1 MTITSSFVERIK
13 QRWMDHAPHLWWG
26 DRIDARF
33 LVAEAL
39 SSLSEARLL
48 DVGCNAGVMLSEVPE
63 SNFRVGIDLSQEALW
78 RARKLNP
85 SVPLVVA
92 DMLVLPFKDSSFDV
106 VLFCGMLEVLPR
118 EHKPNVLHEVVRVLC
133 SGGQLHLTTLNR
145 RYPRY
150 RNSAS
155 LVTKEELHKLLFP
168 LFHLDIKGFNPFPPF
183 PYFLPNRLL
192 AHVPG
197 IWRILTLLMRW
208 RVGIRYSCSFVV
220 RATKRS
226 VEQG

>member
-1 MTITSSFVERIK
+1 
-13 QRWMDHAPHLWWG
+13 
-26 DRIDARF
+26 
-33 LVAEAL
+33 
-39 SSLSEARLL
+39 
-48 DVGCNAGVMLSEVPE
+48 MLSEVSE

-106 VLFCGMLEVLPR
+106 VLFCGMLEILPK
-118 EHKPNVLHEVVRVLC
+118 EHKPNVVHEVARVLC
-133 SGGQLHLTTLNR
+133 SAGQVHLTSPNR
-145 RYPRY
+145 RNLRY

-155 LVTKEELHKLLFP
+155 TVTKEELHNLLFP
-168 LFHLDIKGFNPFPPF
+168 LFHMDIKGFNPFPPF

-208 RVGIRYSCSFVV
+208 RLGIRSCSSFLV

-226 VEQG
+226 VELG